1 MPYNVNTVY
10 ATKDYCLIVGSAAEM
25 VYGYHSSRVAMCTGY
40 GIWLPSMLYGISV
53 PRIVIDF
60 SITSISNYILLIGR
74 APSVVMLL
82 VIYGLS

>member
-1 MPYNVNTVY
+1 M
-10 ATKDYCLIVGSAAEM
+10 ATI
-25 VYGYHSSRVAMCTGY
+25 
-40 GIWLPSMLYGISV
+40 LYGISV

-74 APSVVMLL
+74 APSAVMLL